1 VRKLADTVK
10 ERFDRL
16 DVLVNNAGVD
26 VGKRELTEDG
36 LELTF
41 AVNHMAPFVLTRRL
55 LDRLEESAPARI
67 ITLTSGAHYQG
78 KINFDDL
85 QGEHSFSG
93 QRAYNQSKLA
103 NVLFTLE
110 LARRADPTKV
120 TSNCVDPGWVKGTN
134 LGRTASLGLKAMAL
148 VMYPSM
154 VSPERGADTVVW
166 AATSHGLDGES
177 GKYLK
182 KRKVREPSARARDPE
197 LARRL
202 WEESERLSAG

>member
-1 VRKLADTVK
+1 
-10 ERFDRL
+10 
-16 DVLVNNAGVD
+16 
-26 VGKRELTEDG
+26 
-36 LELTF
+36 
-41 AVNHMAPFVLTRRL
+41 
-55 LDRLEESAPARI
+55 
-67 ITLTSGAHYQG
+67 
-78 KINFDDL
+78 
-85 QGEHSFSG
+85 
-93 QRAYNQSKLA
+93 
-103 NVLFTLE
+103 
-110 LARRADPTKV
+110 
-120 TSNCVDPGWVKGTN
+120 VKGTN